1 MGTYCHMEQII
12 LILTEVAKT
21 VGISSNLLI
30 ALCMAETNLKNV
42 HTHNDGL
49 TTSYGVCQV
58 KLETAQFMGR
68 VYKKRYLTDFTEEDM
83 KDIKKNAKV
92 AALYLKYQINR
103 YDGDMCKAVAAYNAG
118 SFKKSS
124 KYTDKPFNWSY
135 VKKVQNNI
143 ENDIELKNSLEC
155 GNSEG
160 MLALN

>member
-1 MGTYCHMEQII
+1 MEQII

-30 ALCMAETNLKNV
+30 AICMAETNLKNV
-42 HTHNDGL
+42 HTYNDGI

-68 VYKKRYLTDFTEEDM
+68 VYKKRYLVDFTEEDM
-83 KDIKKNAKV
+83 KDMNKNAKV

-103 YDGDMCKAVAAYNAG
+103 YDGDMCKAIAAYNAG
-118 SFKKSS
+118 SFKESS
-124 KYTDKPFNWSY
+124 KYIGKPFNWSY

-143 ENDIELKNSLEC
+143 QNDIELKKSLEC
-155 GNSEG
+155 GDSEG